1 MLLLNF
7 FISLISCGVNNKVMQ
22 RYVRQAEIPSF
33 EIHCKE
39 LVSSLLQCAALG
51 RVSKDVRF
59 FFSKEDSLCRWNCV
73 LLYNRSGILGNEWY
87 HYGKFYENFI
97 RIIGILYALKQLR
110 IFCEKR
116 NVMKFIFY
124 IFSNLTILVPQL
136 SNFSLIKKNQ
146 RNT

>member
-73 LLYNRSGILGNEWY
+73 LLYNGSGILGNEWF

-97 RIIGILYALKQLR
+97 RIIDILYALKQLR
-110 IFCEKR
+110 IFVK
-116 NVMKFIFY
+116 NVTKWNVYSIF
-124 IFSNLTILVPQL
+124 FSKLTILVPQL
-136 SNFSLIKKNQ
+136 GYFSLIKKQ
-146 RNT
+146 QNT